1 MRDAEATRQLLLRSA
16 RQRFARDGYA
26 ATTVREIAADAG
38 VNVALINRYFESK
51 EGLFEECLSL
61 AADQLA
67 RGERESVTLDDIVQS
82 LVRQVADSPNGEQ
95 QLLMLLLLRSSGDE
109 RADKIRRATLES
121 FARRIAV
128 HAGLHP
134 DDDDEHA
141 LRGQIVLAT
150 ALGMVMLRSSAGSEP
165 LTSAS
170 EEQLQGPLGDALA
183 RLLSPRPRVP

>member
-38 VNVALINRYFESK
+38 VNVALINRYFASK
-51 EGLFEECLSL
+51 EGLFEACLSL

-67 RGERESVTLDDIVQS
+67 RGDHETSTMDDLVHS
-82 LVRQVADSPNGEQ
+82 LVRQVAEAPNGEQ

-109 RADKIRRATLES
+109 RADKIRSSTLES
-121 FARRIAV
+121 FSRRIAAR
-128 HAGLHP
+128 AGLHP
-134 DDDDEHA
+134 DDDTDHA

-150 ALGMVMLRSSAGSEP
+150 VLGMVMLRSSAGSEP

-170 EEQLQGPLGDALA
+170 EDQLLAPLGDALK
-183 RLLSPRPRVP
+183 RLLSPRP